1 MKLHI
6 IKQFVN
12 FAEQKDSDYLQE
24 TSDTLENLIELDRLS
39 ENEIDVIGE
48 LLSNLS
54 ASMEV
59 LKMMKEG
66 KSKTEAINT
75 FMKRVVG
82 SVDK

>member
-59 LKMMKEG
+59 LKMMKKG